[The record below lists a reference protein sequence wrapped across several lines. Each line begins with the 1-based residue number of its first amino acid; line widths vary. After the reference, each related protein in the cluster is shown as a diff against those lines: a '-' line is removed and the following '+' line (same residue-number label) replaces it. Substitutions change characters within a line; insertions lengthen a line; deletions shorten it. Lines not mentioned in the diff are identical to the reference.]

1 MVGLYKIPDRV
12 IVVVAVIISMIMIIS
27 QVSQARPLDC
37 FLQKNDPTMEELK
50 VQSRFN
56 RKFESAS
63 SIAEEVIISKYKSTL
78 LNFLP
83 KGPVPPS
90 APSRKIHNYD

>member
-27 QVSQARPLDC
+27 QVSHARPLGC
-37 FLQKNDPTMEELK
+37 FLHKNGPTMEEFQ

-56 RKFESAS
+56 RRFESAS
-63 SIAEEVIISKYKSTL
+63 SIAEEDVISKYRSTL

>member
-1 MVGLYKIPDRV
+1 MVGLYKLPDRV

-27 QVSQARPLDC
+27 LVSHARPLYC
-37 FLQKNDPTMEELK
+37 FLHKNGPAMEEFQ

-56 RKFESAS
+56 KRFESAS
-63 SIAEEVIISKYKSTL
+63 SIAEEVVIGRYKSTL

-90 APSRKIHNYD
+90 APSGKIHNYD